1 MAGRASAFAV
11 LGLEPGADLA
21 AIEAAYKR
29 LIKQHHPDREGGD
42 SSRAAEIIRAYREL
56 RGGKAASDPLQF
68 NDDLSLRRRPR
79 WPIAALAAG
88 AGLGAL
94 MFLMGPSVPLPKAL
108 WAAKA
113 DLPAHRGAAL
123 EIVPDPMGAALHVE
137 AIDGA
142 VRLALQMYRTRDE
155 MALAAESRDCQ
166 RRFREDP
173 GTKMLDRCAA
183 FDDAVVGLEDRD
195 PLRDEGPFAPLAVT
209 GRQWSAASAL
219 SADYL
224 AIDGRL
230 DKIRLRVELALAP
243 DVSAAPPAVKVQD
256 PPDPLPPETFPPNGA
271 QAN

>member
-42 SSRAAEIIRAYREL
+42 AIRAAEIIRAYREL
-56 RGGKAASDPLQF
+56 RGGKGDPLQF

-113 DLPAHRGAAL
+113 ELPIHRDAAAA
-123 EIVPDPMGAALHVE
+123 IAPDPMGDKLHVE

-142 VRLALQMYRTRDE
+142 VRKALHMYRSSDE

-243 DVSAAPPAVKVQD
+243 DVSAVAPGVKVQD